1 MLFVVFVGTIII
13 FIKIFFMCDVFLF
26 NAANLNA
33 ALGGS
38 IGGILGLALLAVV
51 IIITVV
57 MVKKRAEIHKEHQRM

>member
-1 MLFVVFVGTIII
+1 
-13 FIKIFFMCDVFLF
+13 MCDVFLF